1 MHGHFVKAY
10 KAPLGLIDMPC
21 EVELRLCSNGVLK
34 GYFANRTCTFKNMT
48 YRDYL
53 VGNPNV
59 NVPTIGDL
67 MNTTDTEEQK
77 LKSNQSSF
85 WEWLGQHF

>member
-1 MHGHFVKAY
+1 
-10 KAPLGLIDMPC
+10 
-21 EVELRLCSNGVLK
+21 
-34 GYFANRTCTFKNMT
+34 MT